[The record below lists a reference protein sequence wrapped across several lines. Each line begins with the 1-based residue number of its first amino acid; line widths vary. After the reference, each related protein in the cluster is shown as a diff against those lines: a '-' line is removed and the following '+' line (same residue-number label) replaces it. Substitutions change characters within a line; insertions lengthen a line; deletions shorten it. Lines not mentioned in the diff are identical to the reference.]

1 MKMLDPSWW
10 PMMAMVGLCCFELG
24 RLERS
29 IQLGRFQLGRFQL
42 GDVRWVM

>member
-1 MKMLDPSWW
+1 
-10 PMMAMVGLCCFELG
+10 
-24 RLERS
+24 LERS